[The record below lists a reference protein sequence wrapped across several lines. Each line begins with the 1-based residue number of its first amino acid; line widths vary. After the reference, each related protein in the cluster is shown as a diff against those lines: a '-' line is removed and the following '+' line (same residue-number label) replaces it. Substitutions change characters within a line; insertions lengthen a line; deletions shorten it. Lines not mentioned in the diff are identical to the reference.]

1 MNMLMGWW
9 DTNPEA
15 NIAIATGKR
24 SGVIVIDV
32 DAGHGGEESL
42 SELIRQH
49 GDLPQTPTVKT
60 GGGGRHIF
68 FAHPGIE
75 IRNSTSRLAPGID
88 VRGDGG
94 YVVTAPSIHP
104 SGNAYKWIVKPSE
117 TPLAPLPEWIVEK
130 LKDTPQINV
139 PVISNGVIANGTRN
153 NTLTSLAGSMRKR
166 GFDED
171 AIFSA
176 LMVHNKKYCSP
187 PLSDGDVL
195 VIARSISRYEP
206 QAVTEKP
213 LYETAD
219 VIEQL
224 EAEIIE
230 RQRNPVDVWGIHY
243 AWPFLSMVTGGKQK
257 GELIIL
263 AGEPGVGK
271 SWWAHQDAMYTA
283 IGNPDLKIYP
293 TPVLVWSGEMPQKQ
307 VFRRMFQM
315 LGVPKRRMLTGNMS
329 DTDWQIF
336 REAKAILMNS
346 PLYISDIPLDLKD
359 LRSLLEREIREHG
372 IEQAVFDYDWLINAP
387 GDSEI
392 QTSQNISRACKQLAR
407 ELNISLILISSV
419 NKMGM
424 DTTSENV
431 SKSNVSGSGKK
442 LHDAD
447 IIYVMTKFNKSKN
460 ADMSILPEDYDN
472 IATLHISKGRELDF
486 HVPNKAIN
494 YMREKNN
501 PKFRELKDMSKR
513 EIIPSWLDRADM
525 GDD

>member
-1 MNMLMGWW
+1 MIMGWW
-9 DTNPEA
+9 EYQPDA
-15 NIAIATGKR
+15 NVGIMTGKK
-24 SGVIVIDV
+24 SGITVIDV
-32 DAGHGGEESL
+32 DAAHGGYESMA
-42 SELIRQH
+42 ELINQH
-49 GDLPQTPTVKT
+49 GQLPHTPIAQT
-60 GGGGRHIF
+60 GGGGEHIF
-68 FAHPGIE
+68 FQYAEGT
-75 IRNSTSRLAPGID
+75 RNSTGRIAPGID
-88 VRGDGG
+88 VRSEGG
-94 YVVTAPSIHP
+94 YVVGAGSIHP
-104 SGNAYKWIVKPSE
+104 SGNPYKWIVKPSE
-117 TPLAPLPEWIVEK
+117 TPLAPLPEWIIES

-176 LMVHNKKYCSP
+176 LMLHNQKYCSP

-206 QAVTEKP
+206 QAVTSKP
-213 LYETAD
+213 LFETAD

-243 AWPFLSMVTGGKQK
+243 AWPFLSLVTGGKQK

-271 SWWAHQDAMYTA
+271 SWWAHQDAMFTA
-283 IGNPDLKIYP
+283 IGNPDLKIPP

-329 DTDWQIF
+329 EVDWQIF

-346 PLYISDIPLDLKD
+346 PLYVSDIPLDLKD
-359 LRSLLEREIREHG
+359 LSPLLEREIQEHG

-392 QTSQNISRACKQLAR
+392 QTSQNISRACKQLSR

-472 IATLHISKGRELDF
+472 IATLHISKGRELDY

-494 YMREKNN
+494 YKREKNS
-501 PKFRELKDMSKR
+501 PKFRELKDMDKK